1 MHVPDT
7 EYLVAAADPDEY
19 YRVSEPVREREPDG
33 DRGAG
38 DRGDGG
44 EYGGGGGVL
53 QDSGREAE
61 DVSSS
66 LKILAGVAIEQADTI
81 TICQLVL
88 CYFIPKI

>member
-1 MHVPDT
+1 MYIFDYQYFLLTVDSS
-7 EYLVAAADPDEY
+7 ECN
-19 YRVSEPVREREPDG
+19 RVSESVREREPDG

-66 LKILAGVAIEQADTI
+66 LKILA
-81 TICQLVL
+81 
-88 CYFIPKI
+88 

>member
-1 MHVPDT
+1 MYVFDT

-44 EYGGGGGVL
+44 EHGGGGGVL

-66 LKILAGVAIEQADTI
+66 LLY
-81 TICQLVL
+81 VL
-88 CYFIPKI
+88 TARGWTLSIKYKSLLRSKVF